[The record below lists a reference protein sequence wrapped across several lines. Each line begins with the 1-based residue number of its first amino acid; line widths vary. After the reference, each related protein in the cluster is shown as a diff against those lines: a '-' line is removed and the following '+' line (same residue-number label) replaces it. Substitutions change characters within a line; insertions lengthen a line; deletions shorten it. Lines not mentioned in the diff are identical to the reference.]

1 MTCDFTHLDGAYV
14 VGSLA
19 PAERAEFERHLRGC
33 DECARSVRE
42 LAGLP
47 GLLSR
52 APVDVLERPGRVE
65 TAPETLLPAL
75 VTLVGREQRRR
86 TARLAGL
93 AAAAVAVVAIGTAG
107 LMTAL
112 REDGPPTAAPPAAV
126 ETTAAPQRL
135 TSVGSGSV
143 TGWVSLT
150 PVSWGTRLDLT
161 CEYEYAHEHG
171 YGGAEG
177 TTYTMF
183 VRTTDGR
190 VEEAATWRGLP
201 GREMH
206 VTGATS
212 ADPDAIASLVVRT
225 SDGEPVLRLT
235 P

>member
-1 MTCDFTHLDGAYV
+1 MSCNFTHLDGVYV
-14 VGSLA
+14 LGSLA
-19 PAERAEFERHLRGC
+19 PAERADFERHLRGC

-47 GLLSR
+47 GLLTR

-65 TAPETLLPAL
+65 AVPQTLLPEL
-75 VTLVGREQRRR
+75 VTQVGREQRRR

-93 AAAAVAVVAIGTAG
+93 AAAAVAVVAVGIAG

-112 REDGPPTAAPPAAV
+112 REDDPPAAAPPVVV
-126 ETTAAPQRL
+126 ETTAEPQRL
-135 TSVGSGSV
+135 TSVGAGSV

-150 PVSWGTRLDLT
+150 PVPWGTRLDLT
-161 CEYEYAHEHG
+161 CEYEYEHE
-171 YGGAEG
+171 YGDGG

-201 GREMH
+201 GNEMH

-212 ADPDAIASLVVRT
+212 ADPEAIASLVVRT